1 MQTESKA
8 ERLWDGGPLFLQAES
23 AKLTTDTVLLADFAA
38 IRRGERGLDL
48 GCASG
53 ALMLLLLWRE
63 ESLRM
68 TGVEL
73 QAEAARTAEE
83 NLFLNGLGDRGKILC
98 GDLRKEHP
106 VLSAGG
112 FDFVIMNPPYFT
124 AANGLLPPDEGR
136 AAARGET
143 RCTLEELCDR
153 AAKLCKSGGRAFLSY
168 RPERLNELMR
178 QCSSVRLEP
187 KRLRLV
193 HHRPSAE
200 ASIVLLEARKDG
212 KPGLRIDPPLILHD
226 EKGNETEE
234 YQRIYHR
241 E

>member
-1 MQTESKA
+1 MQEETKA
-8 ERLWDGGPLFLQAES
+8 ERLWPGGPLFIQAES

-38 IRRGERGLDL
+38 SRRGERGLDL

-63 ESLRM
+63 ESLKM

-73 QAEAARTAEE
+73 QAEAARAAEE
-83 NLFLNGLGDRGKILC
+83 NLRLNGLGDRGEILC
-98 GDLRKEHP
+98 GDLREEHP
-106 VLSAGG
+106 ALSKGG
-112 FDFVIMNPPYFT
+112 FDFVITNPPYF
-124 AANGLLPPDEGR
+124 AAAKGFLPPDEDR

-143 RCTLEELCDR
+143 RCTLKELCSR
-153 AAKLCKSGGRAFLSY
+153 AANLCKSGGKVFLSY
-168 RPERLNELMR
+168 RPERLAELMR
-178 QCSSVRLEP
+178 QCCTVHLEP

-212 KPGLRIDPPLILHD
+212 KPGLRIEAPLILRD
-226 EKGNETEE
+226 EAGEETEE
-234 YQRIYHR
+234 YKRIYHR
-241 E
+241 G